1 MNNNLTGQESATW
14 FRTTFENVRTEV
26 RKVIVGQDEIVEG
39 VLIGLAAHGN
49 VLLEGMPGLGK
60 TMLVKSL
67 SDALH
72 LSFSR
77 IQFTP
82 DLMPADVTGTNVLD
96 QTAEGNKFQFRK
108 GPIFAN
114 LILADEINRATP
126 KTQSAMLEAMQERA
140 VTVGG
145 IRHGLEEP
153 FLVMAT
159 QNPIEQEGT
168 YPLPEAQLDRFLM
181 KLLVPYPSKQELAD
195 IVNRTTGREAAPLQ
209 AVAEKDSVLQ
219 MRAILREVPVAP
231 AVLNHA
237 LAIVLACHPE
247 GEGAADISK
256 KYIRYG
262 PSPRGAQA
270 IVTTGKAHALLAGR
284 YNLAKEDLHKAAK
297 GALRHRIILNFEA
310 EADGITTDNVLD
322 DVLKFAER
330 TDRDPIGV

>member
-1 MNNNLTGQESATW
+1 MRQLTGEEAARW
-14 FRTTFENVRTEV
+14 FRDTFESVRTEV

-67 SDALH
+67 SEALN
-72 LSFSR
+72 LTFSR

-82 DLMPADVTGTNVLD
+82 DLMPADVTGTNVLE
-96 QTAEGNKFQFRK
+96 QRGEGNAFAFRR

-114 LILADEINRATP
+114 LVLADEINRATP

-145 IRHGLEEP
+145 VQHLLEEP

-181 KLLVPYPSKQELAD
+181 KLLVPYPTKEELAE
-195 IVNRTTGREAAPLQ
+195 IVTRTTGREGDPIS
-209 AVAEKDSVLQ
+209 AVTDKDAVLE
-219 MRAILREVPVAP
+219 MRAVLREVPVAQT
-231 AVLNHA
+231 VLDQA
-237 LAIVLACHPE
+237 LSIVLACHPE
-247 GEGAADISK
+247 SDNSSESAK
-256 KYIRYG
+256 RYVRYG

-270 IVTTGKAHALLAGR
+270 IVTIGKAYALLAGR
-284 YNLAKEDLHKAAK
+284 YNLSKEDLHKAAK
-297 GALRHRIILNFEA
+297 AALRHRILLNFEA
-310 EADGITTDNVLD
+310 EADGITTDQVLD
-322 DVLKFAER
+322 QVLQFVHHS
-330 TDRDPIGV
+330 DRDPIGV